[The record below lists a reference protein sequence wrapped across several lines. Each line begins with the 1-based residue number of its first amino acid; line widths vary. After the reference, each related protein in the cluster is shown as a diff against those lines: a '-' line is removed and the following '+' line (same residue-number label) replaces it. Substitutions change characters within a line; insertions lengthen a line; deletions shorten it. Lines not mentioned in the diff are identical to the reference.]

1 MCATGIAY
9 LSYKLMRR
17 TRSDFAESQKY
28 DGPSILLVIS
38 RKAHMSTWYKLALGN
53 DDQAFEPTL
62 RIQQMFMSKFLMCP
76 PGSGR
81 ALFSCYDKE
90 KDNLCLYFSPAAAD
104 IALRVYAEPCD
115 PPTALDCIGL
125 LAGEGDA
132 LGVEPQEW
140 AKAA

>member
-1 MCATGIAY
+1 
-9 LSYKLMRR
+9 
-17 TRSDFAESQKY
+17 
-28 DGPSILLVIS
+28 
-38 RKAHMSTWYKLALGN
+38 MSSWYKLGLGN

-90 KDNLCLYFSPAAAD
+90 KDELSLYFSPAAAD
-104 IALRVYAEPCD
+104 IALRVYAEPCE

-132 LGVEPQEW
+132 LGREVDEPALW

>member
-1 MCATGIAY
+1 
-9 LSYKLMRR
+9 
-17 TRSDFAESQKY
+17 
-28 DGPSILLVIS
+28 
-38 RKAHMSTWYKLALGN
+38 MSTWYKLELGN

-81 ALFSCYDKE
+81 ALFSCYEKE

-104 IALRVYAEPCD
+104 IALRVYAKPCD

-132 LGVEPQEW
+132 LGIESWEF

>member
-1 MCATGIAY
+1 
-9 LSYKLMRR
+9 
-17 TRSDFAESQKY
+17 
-28 DGPSILLVIS
+28 
-38 RKAHMSTWYKLALGN
+38 MSSWYKLELGN
-53 DDQAFEPTL
+53 DEQAFEPTL
-62 RIQQMFMSKFLMCP
+62 RIQQMFMSKFLMCA

-81 ALFSCYDKE
+81 ALFSCYDKNT
-90 KDNLCLYFSPAAAD
+90 DTLCLYFSPQAAD

-132 LGVEPQEW
+132 LGFESREF

>member
-1 MCATGIAY
+1 
-9 LSYKLMRR
+9 
-17 TRSDFAESQKY
+17 
-28 DGPSILLVIS
+28 
-38 RKAHMSTWYKLALGN
+38 MSSWYKLALGN
-53 DDQAFEPTL
+53 DEQAFEPAL

-90 KDNLCLYFSPAAAD
+90 HDNLWLYFSPAAED

-115 PPTALDCIGL
+115 PPTALDSIGL

-132 LGVEPQEW
+132 LGYRRTPSADHSSVPPHLAGVTSQLLP
-140 AKAA
+140 AHAT

>member
-1 MCATGIAY
+1 MG
-9 LSYKLMRR
+9 S
-17 TRSDFAESQKY
+17 
-28 DGPSILLVIS
+28 
-38 RKAHMSTWYKLALGN
+38 WYKLTLGN

-81 ALFSCYDKE
+81 ALFSCYDKNT
-90 KDNLCLYFSPAAAD
+90 DDLSLYFSPAAQD

-115 PPTALDCIGL
+115 PPLAIDCIGL

-132 LGVEPQEW
+132 LGGDLSRL
-140 AKAA
+140 ARADAALQGA

>member
-1 MCATGIAY
+1 
-9 LSYKLMRR
+9 
-17 TRSDFAESQKY
+17 
-28 DGPSILLVIS
+28 
-38 RKAHMSTWYKLALGN
+38 MSSWYKLTLGN

-81 ALFSCYDKE
+81 ALFSCYDKNT
-90 KDNLCLYFSPAAAD
+90 DDLSLYFSPAAQD

-115 PPTALDCIGL
+115 PPLTIDCIGL

-132 LGVEPQEW
+132 LGGDLSGL
-140 AKAA
+140 ARADAALQGV